1 MPTSKYNTMKQHTYK
16 NEVKC
21 LNLDIPFTSIQVE
34 HEIAHSKSTTV
45 QVDQLESLLIT
56 WIIKIGTQAPTFR
69 FYENSYES

>member
-21 LNLDIPFTSIQVE
+21 LNLDIPFTSI
-34 HEIAHSKSTTV
+34 HEIAHKSTTI
-45 QVDQLESLLIT
+45 QVDQLESLLI
-56 WIIKIGTQAPTFR
+56 IIKIGTQAPTFR